1 MGYLQDNLAYG
12 QSVADCPD
20 LYQYAL
26 VVEWVVLDPYTAPSI
41 VDRIGLLV
49 KEVLPD
55 VEDWQFS
62 VIKGREN
69 RVKLRFKDE
78 AARTKARNKLGADPQ
93 FEFYV
98 RQLVD
103 QNPPDR
109 ATRGIA

>member
-12 QSVADCPD
+12 QTVADCPD
-20 LYQYAL
+20 LYPYAL
-26 VVEWVVLDPYTAPSI
+26 VVEWVPLDPYTAPPL
-41 VDRIGLLV
+41 VDQIGLLV
-49 KEVLPD
+49 KSVLPD
-55 VEDWQFS
+55 VEDWQYS
-62 VIKGREN
+62 VIKEREN
-69 RVKLRFKDE
+69 RAKFRFKDE
-78 AARTKARNKLGADPQ
+78 ASRTKARNKLAADPQ